1 MKLGFDTGGTF
12 TDFALLDDVGR
23 VHVHKVLSTPADPAL
38 AVLKGVDELL
48 TRMGDVRRDAIRPF
62 GGTTV
67 VTNAVL
73 ERKGA
78 RVAFVVTRGFR
89 DLLRIRTEARYD
101 LYDLGIRYPE
111 PLVPRDLCFEV
122 AERVTVDGRVITPL
136 DEDEVRALA
145 RRLVAARVDAVAVC
159 FLHAPSFPAHERR
172 VGEILAT
179 EAPGLA
185 VSLSSTIAPEVRE
198 YPRAST
204 TVVNAYTAPMMRR
217 HMAYLGDELRAR
229 GLDHRV
235 YLMTSSGG
243 LVPGESAA
251 TAPVRIIESGP
262 AAGVIAA
269 AEYGRMAGVSDVLSF
284 DMGGTTA
291 KLTLVPG
298 GTPMLASELEVAR
311 LERFKRGSG
320 FPLKV
325 HSIQTFEIGAGG
337 GSIAARDQL
346 GLLRVGPRS
355 AGADP
360 GPVCYG
366 IGGAEP
372 TVTDADLL
380 LGYLDADRF
389 LGGDFRLHRD
399 TAAAA
404 VARLASEL
412 GVSAERCAWGI
423 HDLVNENMAKAA
435 SAHAAESG
443 ADLRRFTLVAFGGA
457 GPVHAYGL
465 ARKLGIRRVICPVG
479 AGVMSAFGLLERCA
493 WGIHDLVNENMAK
506 AASAH
511 AAESGADLRRFTLV
525 VFGGAG
531 PVHAYGLA
539 RKLGIRRVICP
550 VGAGVMSAFGL
561 LLAPLAVDLAAS
573 RPMRLSAW
581 NVGVVRE
588 VLGQLGDEGRATVR
602 AAGVA
607 EPALTYT
614 ADMRHV
620 GQGHEIPVTL
630 ADVTLPDAELRDRL
644 RAAFAASYE
653 TLYGR
658 GLLAGA
664 DVEVI
669 TWRVRCAGPREPF
682 SPTFAAEPSGL
693 PTARGARRA
702 WFDEAAGFV
711 DAPVLSHYAL
721 APGTELRGPA
731 IVEQRESTVVVGPSA
746 VARIDDQR
754 NLVMTL
760 A

>member
-12 TDFALLDDVGR
+12 TDFALLDDAGR
-23 VHVHKVLSTPADPAL
+23 VHVHKVPSSPADPAL

-48 TRMGDVRRDAIRPF
+48 GRVGDARRETIRLF
-62 GGTTV
+62 GATTV

-78 RVAFVVTRGFR
+78 RVAFLVTRGFR

-111 PLVPRDLCFEV
+111 PLVPRDLCFDV
-122 AERVTVDGRVITPL
+122 TERVAVDGGVVTPL
-136 DEDEVRALA
+136 DEAEVRAIA
-145 RRLVAARVDAVAVC
+145 RQLTAAGVEAVAVC
-159 FLHAPSFPAHERR
+159 FLHAPSFPAHEQR
-172 VGEILAT
+172 VGAILA
-179 EAPGLA
+179 EDAPGLA
-185 VSLSSTIAPEVRE
+185 VSLSSAIAPEVRE

-217 HMAYLGDELRAR
+217 HLAYLGDELRGR
-229 GLDHRV
+229 GLDGRV

-243 LVPGESAA
+243 LVPGDAA
-251 TAPVRIIESGP
+251 ASMPVRIIESGP

-269 AEYGRMAGVSDVLSF
+269 AEYGRMAGVSDVLAF

-298 GTPMLASELEVAR
+298 GRPMVASELEVAH

-320 FPLKV
+320 FPLKI

-366 IGGAEP
+366 VGGAEP

-380 LGYLDADRF
+380 LGYLDADAF

-399 TAAAA
+399 AAAA
-404 VARLASEL
+404 ALARLAVTL

-465 ARKLGIRRVICPVG
+465 AHKLGIRAVICPVG
-479 AGVMSAFGLLERCA
+479 AGVMSAFGLL
-493 WGIHDLVNENMAK
+493 MA
-506 AASAH
+506 
-511 AAESGADLRRFTLV
+511 
-525 VFGGAG
+525 
-531 PVHAYGLA
+531 PV
-539 RKLGIRRVICP
+539 
-550 VGAGVMSAFGL
+550 
-561 LLAPLAVDLAAS
+561 AVDLAVS
-573 RPMRLSAW
+573 RPLRLGAW
-581 NVGVVRE
+581 DHATMRE
-588 VLGQLGDEGRATVR
+588 VLARLAAEGHALVM

-607 EPALTYT
+607 EPTLTY
-614 ADMRHV
+614 AVDMRHV
-620 GQGHEIPVTL
+620 GQGHEVQVALPDP
-630 ADVTLPDAELRDRL
+630 ALPDAAFRERL
-644 RAAFAASYE
+644 RAAFAAAYE
-653 TLYGR
+653 ALYGR

-669 TWRVRCAGPREPF
+669 TWRGRAAGPREPF
-682 SPTFAAEPSGL
+682 DATLVQDDGPPKAARP
-693 PTARGARRA
+693 RRRA
-702 WFDEAAGFV
+702 WFDEAGGFV
-711 DAPVLSHYAL
+711 EVPVLSHYGL
-721 APGTELRGPA
+721 AKGAEVRGPA

-746 VARIDDQR
+746 TATLDAHR
-754 NLVMTL
+754 NLVMRL
-760 A
+760 G

>member
-1 MKLGFDTGGTF
+1 VKLGFDTGGTF
-12 TDFALLDDVGR
+12 TDFALLDDAGR
-23 VHVHKVLSTPADPAL
+23 VHVHKVLSTPADPAQ

-48 TRMGDVRRDAIRPF
+48 ARAGHVLRDTIRLF
-62 GGTTV
+62 GATTV

-78 RVAFVVTRGFR
+78 RVAFLVTRGFR

-111 PLVPRDLCFEV
+111 PLVERDLCFGV
-122 AERVTVDGRVITPL
+122 TERVTVEGRVVTPL
-136 DEDEVRALA
+136 DEAEVQEIA
-145 RRLVAARVDAVAVC
+145 RRLVAARVEAVAVC
-159 FLHAPSFPAHERR
+159 FLHAPSFPAHERL
-172 VGEILAT
+172 VGEILAR

-185 VSLSSTIAPEVRE
+185 VSLSSAIAPEVRE

-229 GLDHRV
+229 GLDGRV

-243 LVPGESAA
+243 LVPGDSAA
-251 TAPVRIIESGP
+251 TTPVRIIESGP
-262 AAGVIAA
+262 AAGALAA
-269 AEYGRMAGVSDVLSF
+269 AEYGRMAGVADVLSF

-291 KLTLVPG
+291 KLTLVPDG
-298 GTPMLASELEVAR
+298 APMLASELEVAH

-320 FPLKV
+320 FPLKI

-337 GSIAARDQL
+337 GSIAGRDQL

-360 GPVCYG
+360 GPACYG

-372 TVTDADLL
+372 TVTDADLM

-389 LGGDFRLHRD
+389 LGGDFRLQRD
-399 TAAAA
+399 AAAEA
-404 VARLASEL
+404 VARLAGAL

-423 HDLVNENMAKAA
+423 HDLVNENMAKAG
-435 SAHAAESG
+435 SAHAAECG

-479 AGVMSAFGLLERCA
+479 AGVMSAFGLLLA
-493 WGIHDLVNENMAK
+493 PIA
-506 AASAH
+506 
-511 AAESGADLRRFTLV
+511 ADL
-525 VFGGAG
+525 
-531 PVHAYGLA
+531 
-539 RKLGIRRVICP
+539 
-550 VGAGVMSAFGL
+550 
-561 LLAPLAVDLAAS
+561 AVS
-573 RPMRLSAW
+573 RPMRLGAW
-581 NVGVVRE
+581 DPAVVTS
-588 VLGQLGDEGRATVR
+588 VLAQLADEGRALVR

-607 EPALTYT
+607 EPAVTY
-614 ADMRHV
+614 AVDMRHV
-620 GQGHEIPVTL
+620 GQGHEIQ
-630 ADVTLPDAELRDRL
+630 VTLPDPALPDAAFRERL
-644 RAAFAASYE
+644 RAAFASAYE
-653 TLYGR
+653 VLYGR

-669 TWRVRCAGPREPF
+669 TWRARCAGPREPF
-682 SPTFAAEPSGL
+682 SPAFAAEPAAPAATTS
-693 PTARGARRA
+693 RRA
-702 WFDEAAGFV
+702 WFDETGGFV
-711 DAPVLSHYAL
+711 DTPVLSHYAL
-721 APGTELRGPA
+721 APGAEIPGPV
-731 IVEQRESTVVVGPSA
+731 IVEQRESTVVVGPGA
-746 VARIDDQR
+746 VAQIDAHR

>member
-1 MKLGFDTGGTF
+1 MKLAFDTGGTF
-12 TDFALLDDVGR
+12 TDFALLDDAGR
-23 VHVHKVLSTPADPAL
+23 LHVHKVLSTPADPAL

-48 TRMGDVRRDAIRPF
+48 SRAGDVRREAIRLF
-62 GGTTV
+62 GATTV

-78 RVAFVVTRGFR
+78 RVAFVVSRGFR

-122 AERVTVDGRVITPL
+122 SERVTVDGRVVTPL
-136 DEDEVRALA
+136 DEREVRALA
-145 RRLVAARVDAVAVC
+145 GRLVAARVDAVAIC
-159 FLHAPSFPAHERR
+159 FLHAPSFPAHEQR
-172 VGEILAT
+172 VGEILAK
-179 EAPGLA
+179 EAPELA
-185 VSLSSTIAPEVRE
+185 VSLSSVIAPEVRE
-198 YPRAST
+198 YQRAST

-217 HMAYLGDELRAR
+217 HMAYLGEELRGR
-229 GLDHRV
+229 GLGGRV

-251 TAPVRIIESGP
+251 TTPVRIIESGP

-269 AEYGRMAGVSDVLSF
+269 AEYARIAGVTDVLSF

-298 GTPMLASELEVAR
+298 GQPMLTSELEVAR

-320 FPLKV
+320 LPLKV

-380 LGYLDADRF
+380 LGYLAADRF

-399 TAAAA
+399 AAAAA
-404 VARLASEL
+404 VARLAGDL

-423 HDLVNENMAKAA
+423 HDLVNENMAKAG
-435 SAHAAESG
+435 SAHAAECG
-443 ADLRRFTLVAFGGA
+443 ADLRRFSLVAFGGA

-465 ARKLGIRRVICPVG
+465 ARKLGIRRVICP
-479 AGVMSAFGLLERCA
+479 L
-493 WGIHDLVNENMAK
+493 
-506 AASAH
+506 
-511 AAESGADLRRFTLV
+511 
-525 VFGGAG
+525 
-531 PVHAYGLA
+531 
-539 RKLGIRRVICP
+539 
-550 VGAGVMSAFGL
+550 GAGVMSAFGL
-561 LLAPLAVDLAAS
+561 LLAPVAVDLAVS

-581 NVGVVRE
+581 NAGVVRE
-588 VLGQLGDEGRATVR
+588 VLAQLADEGRAMVR

-607 EPALTYT
+607 EPVVSYAV
-614 ADMRHV
+614 DMRHV
-620 GQGHEIPVTL
+620 GQGHEVAVTL
-630 ADVTLPDAELRDRL
+630 TEATLAGAELRDRL
-644 RAAFAASYE
+644 RAAFAEAYA

-658 GLLAGA
+658 GLLEGA

-669 TWRVRCAGPREPF
+669 TWRARCAGPRQPF
-682 SPTFAAEPSGL
+682 SPSFAAEPSTL
-693 PTARGARRA
+693 PATRGARRV
-702 WFDEAAGFV
+702 WFDEAGGFV
-711 DAPVLSHYAL
+711 DTPVLSHYAL

-746 VARIDDQR
+746 VARIEEHQ

>member
-1 MKLGFDTGGTF
+1 VKLGFDTGGTF
-12 TDFALLDDVGR
+12 TDFALLDETGR
-23 VHVHKVLSTPADPAL
+23 VHVHKVLSRPADPAL

-48 TRMGDVRRDAIRPF
+48 ARAGEVRREAIRLF
-62 GGTTV
+62 GATTV

-78 RVAFVVTRGFR
+78 RVAFLVTRGFR

-111 PLVPRDLCFEV
+111 PLVPRELCFDV
-122 AERVTVDGRVITPL
+122 TERVAVDGRVVTPL
-136 DEDEVRALA
+136 DEAEVHEIAHGLR
-145 RRLVAARVDAVAVC
+145 AARVEAVAVC
-159 FLHAPSFPAHERR
+159 FLHAPSYPAHEQR
-172 VGEILAT
+172 VGEILAAA
-179 EAPGLA
+179 APGLA
-185 VSLSSTIAPEVRE
+185 VSLSSAIAPEVRE

-217 HMAYLGDELRAR
+217 HMAYLGDELRGR
-229 GLDHRV
+229 GLDGGV

-251 TAPVRIIESGP
+251 TTPVRIIESGP

-269 AEYGRMAGVSDVLSF
+269 AEYGRMAGLTDVLAF

-298 GTPMLASELEVAR
+298 GTPMLASELEVAH

-320 FPLKV
+320 FPLKI

-389 LGGDFRLHRD
+389 LGGDFRLQRD

-404 VARLASEL
+404 VARLAGQL
-412 GVSAERCAWGI
+412 GVGAERCAWGI
-423 HDLVNENMAKAA
+423 HDLVNENMAKAG

-465 ARKLGIRRVICPVG
+465 ARKLGITRV
-479 AGVMSAFGLLERCA
+479 L
-493 WGIHDLVNENMAK
+493 
-506 AASAH
+506 
-511 AAESGADLRRFTLV
+511 
-525 VFGGAG
+525 
-531 PVHAYGLA
+531 
-539 RKLGIRRVICP
+539 CP

-561 LLAPLAVDLAAS
+561 LLAPVAVDLAVS
-573 RPMRLSAW
+573 RPLRLGAW
-581 NVGVVRE
+581 NGAVVRD
-588 VLGQLGDEGRATVR
+588 VLTRLADEGTALVR
-602 AAGVA
+602 AAGVVN
-607 EPALTYT
+607 PTVTYT
-614 ADMRHV
+614 VDMRHV
-620 GQGHEIPVTL
+620 GQGHEI
-630 ADVTLPDAELRDRL
+630 AVTLPDAGRADLELREQL
-644 RAAFAASYE
+644 RGAFGAAYE
-653 TLYGR
+653 ALYGR
-658 GLLAGA
+658 GLLTGA

-669 TWRVRCAGPREPF
+669 TWRARCAGPREPF
-682 SPTFAAEPSGL
+682 SPSFAAVPPGPATS
-693 PTARGARRA
+693 PASRRA
-702 WFDEAAGFV
+702 WFDETGGFV
-711 DAPVLSHYAL
+711 DTPVFSHYAL
-721 APGTELRGPA
+721 APGAEIPGPA
-731 IVEQRESTVVVGPSA
+731 IVEQRESTVIVGPSA
-746 VARIDDQR
+746 VARIDPHR

-760 A
+760 R

>member
-12 TDFALLDDVGR
+12 TDFALLDEAGHL
-23 VHVHKVLSTPADPAL
+23 HVHKVLSTPADPAL

-48 TRMGDVRRDAIRPF
+48 SRAGAIRREAIRVF
-62 GGTTV
+62 GATTV

-73 ERKGA
+73 ERRGA
-78 RVAFVVTRGFR
+78 RVAFLVTRGFR

-122 AERVTVDGRVITPL
+122 GERVAVDGRVITPV
-136 DEDEVRALA
+136 DDDEVRAIA
-145 RRLVAARVDAVAVC
+145 RRLGAAGVEAVAVC
-159 FLHAPSFPAHERR
+159 LLHAPSFPAHEQR
-172 VGEILAT
+172 VGALLAQ

-185 VSLSSTIAPEVRE
+185 VSLSSTVAPEVRE

-217 HMAYLGDELRAR
+217 HMAYLADELRGR
-229 GLDHRV
+229 GLDGRV
-235 YLMTSSGG
+235 FLMTSSGG
-243 LVPGESAA
+243 LVPGDTAA
-251 TAPVRIIESGP
+251 EMPVRIIESGP

-269 AEYGRMAGVSDVLSF
+269 AEYGRMAGVPDVLSF

-298 GTPMLASELEVAR
+298 GRPMVASELEVAH

-320 FPLKV
+320 VPLKI

-337 GSIAARDQL
+337 GSIAARDAL

-366 IGGAEP
+366 IGGREP

-380 LGYLDADRF
+380 LGYLDAGAF

-399 TAAAA
+399 AAAAA
-404 VARLASEL
+404 VARLAAEL
-412 GVSAERCAWGI
+412 GVSAERCAWGV

-435 SAHAAESG
+435 AAHAAESG

-465 ARKLGIRRVICPVG
+465 ARKLGIR
-479 AGVMSAFGLLERCA
+479 
-493 WGIHDLVNENMAK
+493 
-506 AASAH
+506 
-511 AAESGADLRRFTLV
+511 T
-525 VFGGAG
+525 
-531 PVHAYGLA
+531 
-539 RKLGIRRVICP
+539 VICP

-561 LLAPLAVDLAAS
+561 LLAPVAVDLAVS
-573 RPMRLSAW
+573 RPMSLAAWDHAAAGALVERLAA
-581 NVGVVRE
+581 
-588 VLGQLGDEGRATVR
+588 EGRASVV

-607 EPALTYT
+607 AGDVTLTFSV
-614 ADMRHV
+614 DMRHV
-620 GQGHEIPVTL
+620 GQGHEIPV
-630 ADVTLPDAELRDRL
+630 ALPDPALPAAAFREALS
-644 RAAFAASYE
+644 AAFAAAYT

-669 TWRVRCAGPREPF
+669 TWRARVAGPREPF
-682 SPTFAAEPSGL
+682 EARLASEP
-693 PTARGARRA
+693 GARPGAVTSRPA
-702 WFDEAAGFV
+702 WFDEAGGAV
-711 DAPVLSHYAL
+711 DTPVLSHYAL
-721 APGTELRGPA
+721 PAGAEIAGPA

-746 VARIDDQR
+746 TATIDARR
-754 NLVMTL
+754 NLVMRL

>member
-1 MKLGFDTGGTF
+1 VKLGFDTGGTF
-12 TDFALLDDVGR
+12 TDFALLDDAGR
-23 VHVHKVLSTPADPAL
+23 VHVHKVLSTPSDPAA

-48 TRMGDVRRDAIRPF
+48 ARAGDVRRDAIRLF
-62 GGTTV
+62 GATTV

-73 ERKGA
+73 ERTGA
-78 RVAFVVTRGFR
+78 RVAFLVTRGFR

-111 PLVPRDLCFEV
+111 PLVPRDLCFDV
-122 AERVTVDGRVITPL
+122 SERVTVDGRVITPL
-136 DEDEVRALA
+136 DEPQVRDIA
-145 RRLVAARVDAVAVC
+145 RQLVAARVEAVAVC
-159 FLHAPSFPAHERR
+159 FLHAPSFPAHEQR
-172 VGEILAT
+172 VGELLAR
-179 EAPGLA
+179 EAPGLS
-185 VSLSSTIAPEVRE
+185 VSLSSAIAPEVRE

-204 TVVNAYTAPMMRR
+204 TVVNAYTAPMMRH
-217 HMAYLGDELRAR
+217 HMAYLGDELRGR
-229 GLDHRV
+229 GLDGRV

-243 LVPGESAA
+243 LVPGDTAA
-251 TAPVRIIESGP
+251 TTPVRIIESGP

-269 AEYGRMAGVSDVLSF
+269 AEYGRMAGVADVLSF

-298 GTPMLASELEVAR
+298 GEPMLASELEVAH

-320 FPLKV
+320 FPLKI

-337 GSIAARDQL
+337 GSIAARDPL

-366 IGGAEP
+366 IGGTEP

-399 TAAAA
+399 GAAAA
-404 VARLASEL
+404 VARLAGVL

-423 HDLVNENMAKAA
+423 HDLVNENMTKAG

-465 ARKLGIRRVICPVG
+465 ARKLGITRVICPVG
-479 AGVMSAFGLLERCA
+479 AGVMSAL
-493 WGIHDLVNENMAK
+493 
-506 AASAH
+506 
-511 AAESGADLRRFTLV
+511 
-525 VFGGAG
+525 
-531 PVHAYGLA
+531 
-539 RKLGIRRVICP
+539 
-550 VGAGVMSAFGL
+550 GL
-561 LLAPLAVDLAAS
+561 LLAPVAVDLAVS
-573 RPMRLSAW
+573 RPMRLGAW
-581 NVGVVRE
+581 DGALMRGVLERLAE
-588 VLGQLGDEGRATVR
+588 EGRAMVN

-607 EPALTYT
+607 EPAVSF
-614 ADMRHV
+614 AVDMRHV
-620 GQGHEIPVTL
+620 GQGHEIQVSLPD
-630 ADVTLPDAELRDRL
+630 ATLPDADFRARL
-644 RAAFAASYE
+644 RAGFESAYE

-682 SPTFAAEPSGL
+682 RPAFAAEP
-693 PTARGARRA
+693 PAPGAGRTTRRA
-702 WFDEAAGFV
+702 WFDETGGFV
-711 DAPVLSHYAL
+711 DTPVLSHYAL
-721 APGTELRGPA
+721 APGAEIRGPA

-746 VARIDDQR
+746 TARIDAHR

>member
-479 AGVMSAFGLLERCA
+479 AGVMSAFGLL
-493 WGIHDLVNENMAK
+493 
-506 AASAH
+506 
-511 AAESGADLRRFTLV
+511 
-525 VFGGAG
+525 
-531 PVHAYGLA
+531 
-539 RKLGIRRVICP
+539 
-550 VGAGVMSAFGL
+550 
-561 LLAPLAVDLAAS
+561 LAPLAVDLAAS

>member
-12 TDFALLDDVGR
+12 TDFAFLDDAGR
-23 VHVHKVLSTPADPAL
+23 VHVHKVLSTPADPGL

-48 TRMGDVRRDAIRPF
+48 ARLGDVRRAAIRLF
-62 GGTTV
+62 GATTI

-78 RVAFVVTRGFR
+78 RIALLVTRGFR

-122 AERVTVDGRVITPL
+122 DERLAVDGRVIRPL
-136 DEDEVRALA
+136 DEGGVRTIA
-145 RRLVAARVDAVAVC
+145 RQLRAQRVDAVAVC
-159 FLHAPSFPAHERR
+159 LLHSPAFPVHEQRIAA
-172 VGEILAT
+172 ILAQ
-179 EAPGLA
+179 EAPGMA
-185 VSLSSTIAPEVRE
+185 VSISSTVAPEVRE

-204 TVVNAYTAPMMRR
+204 TAVNAYTAPMMRR
-217 HMAYLGDELRAR
+217 HLAYLGDELRDR
-229 GLDHRV
+229 GLDGRV

-243 LVPGESAA
+243 LVPSETAA
-251 TAPVRIIESGP
+251 EIPVRIIESGP
-262 AAGVIAA
+262 AAGVVAA
-269 AEYGRMAGVSDVLSF
+269 AEYGRQAGVPDVLSF

-298 GTPMLASELEVAR
+298 GRPMLTSELEVAH

-320 FPLKV
+320 FPLKI

-337 GSIAARDQL
+337 GSIAVRDPL

-360 GPVCYG
+360 GPACYG

-380 LGYLDADRF
+380 LGYLDADAF

-399 TAAAA
+399 AAAA
-404 VARLASEL
+404 SVATLAAAL
-412 GVSAERCAWGI
+412 GVSGERCASGI

-435 SAHAAESG
+435 AAHAAECG

-465 ARKLGIRRVICPVG
+465 ARKLGIGTVICPVG
-479 AGVMSAFGLLERCA
+479 AGVMSAL
-493 WGIHDLVNENMAK
+493 
-506 AASAH
+506 
-511 AAESGADLRRFTLV
+511 
-525 VFGGAG
+525 
-531 PVHAYGLA
+531 
-539 RKLGIRRVICP
+539 
-550 VGAGVMSAFGL
+550 GL
-561 LLAPLAVDLAAS
+561 LLAPVAVDLAVS
-573 RPMRLSAW
+573 RPMPLGAWQPATMRDVLARLSH
-581 NVGVVRE
+581 
-588 VLGQLGDEGRATVR
+588 EGHTLVT

-607 EPALTYT
+607 ALSVTLSFSV
-614 ADMRHV
+614 DMRHV
-620 GQGHEIPVTL
+620 GQGHEIPV
-630 ADVTLPDAELRDRL
+630 ALPDPLLDAATFANRL
-644 RAAFAASYE
+644 RAAFATAYE
-653 TLYGR
+653 ALYGR

-664 DVEVI
+664 DIEVI
-669 TWRVRCAGPREPF
+669 TWRARAAGPREPF
-682 SPTFAAEPSGL
+682 
-693 PTARGARRA
+693 TATLVQDGPLAPRARRSRRA
-702 WFDEAAGFV
+702 WFEEAGGFV
-711 DAPVLSHYAL
+711 DTPVLSHYAL
-721 APGTELRGPA
+721 PPGAEVRGPA

-746 VARIDDQR
+746 SATIDARR
-754 NLVMTL
+754 NLVMRL

>member
-12 TDFALLDDVGR
+12 TDFALLDDAGR
-23 VHVHKVLSTPADPAL
+23 LHVHKVLSTPADPAL

-48 TRMGDVRRDAIRPF
+48 ARAGAARREAIRLF
-62 GGTTV
+62 GATTV

-78 RVAFVVTRGFR
+78 RVAFLVTRGFR

-111 PLVPRDLCFEV
+111 PLVPRDLCFDV
-122 AERVTVDGRVITPL
+122 TERVAVDGRVVTPL
-136 DEDEVRALA
+136 DEAEVRAIA
-145 RRLVAARVDAVAVC
+145 RTLRERGVETVAVC
-159 FLHAPSFPAHERR
+159 FLHAPGFPAHEQR
-172 VGEILAT
+172 VAAILAE
-179 EAPGLA
+179 EAPALA
-185 VSLSSTIAPEVRE
+185 VSLSSVVAPEVRE
-198 YPRAST
+198 YPRACT
-204 TVVNAYTAPMMRR
+204 TVVNAYTAPMMR
-217 HMAYLGDELRAR
+217 HHVAYLADELRGR
-229 GLDHRV
+229 GLDGRV
-235 YLMTSSGG
+235 FLMTSSGG
-243 LVPGESAA
+243 LVPADAAAA
-251 TAPVRIIESGP
+251 TPVRIIESGP

-269 AEYGRMAGVSDVLSF
+269 AEYGRQAGAPDVLSF

-298 GTPMLASELEVAR
+298 GRPSVASELEVAH

-320 FPLKV
+320 FPLKI

-337 GSIAARDQL
+337 GSIAARDAL

-366 IGGAEP
+366 VGGSEP

-380 LGYLDADRF
+380 LGYLDAEAF
-389 LGGDFRLHRD
+389 LGGDFRLQRE
-399 TAAAA
+399 AAAA
-404 VARLASEL
+404 AIARLAGAL
-412 GVSAERCAWGI
+412 GVTPERCAWGI

-465 ARKLGIRRVICPVG
+465 ARKLGI
-479 AGVMSAFGLLERCA
+479 
-493 WGIHDLVNENMAK
+493 
-506 AASAH
+506 
-511 AAESGADLRRFTLV
+511 TT
-525 VFGGAG
+525 
-531 PVHAYGLA
+531 
-539 RKLGIRRVICP
+539 VICP

-561 LLAPLAVDLAAS
+561 LLAPVAADLAVS
-573 RPMRLSAW
+573 RPMRLGAW
-581 NVGVVRE
+581 DHAALRSIVER
-588 VLGQLGDEGRATVR
+588 LTAEGCALVI

-607 EPALTYT
+607 AGDVSVSFA

-620 GQGHEIPVTL
+620 GQGHEI
-630 ADVTLPDAELRDRL
+630 AVTLPDPSLPAEAFRARL
-644 RAAFAASYE
+644 TAAFSAAYE

-658 GLLAGA
+658 GLLEGA
-664 DVEVI
+664 DLEVI
-669 TWRVRCAGPREPF
+669 TWRARAAGPGEPF
-682 SPTFAAEPSGL
+682 EARLAAQASVPGA
-693 PTARGARRA
+693 ARVSRRA
-702 WFDEAAGFV
+702 WFEEAGGFV
-711 DAPVLSHYAL
+711 GTPVLSHYAL
-721 APGTELRGPA
+721 APGATVAGPA

-746 VARIDDQR
+746 TATVDAHH
-754 NLVMTL
+754 NLVLRL

>member
-12 TDFALLDDVGR
+12 TDFALLDDAGR
-23 VHVHKVLSTPADPAL
+23 LHVHKVLSTPADPAL

-48 TRMGDVRRDAIRPF
+48 ARAGAAGREAIRLF
-62 GGTTV
+62 GATTV

-78 RVAFVVTRGFR
+78 RVAFLVTRGFR

-111 PLVPRDLCFEV
+111 PLVPRDLCFDV
-122 AERVTVDGRVITPL
+122 TERVAVDGRVITPL
-136 DEDEVRALA
+136 DEAEVRALA
-145 RRLVAARVDAVAVC
+145 RRLREAGVEAVAVC
-159 FLHAPSFPAHERR
+159 FLHSPSFPAHEARA
-172 VGEILAT
+172 GAILAE
-179 EAPGLA
+179 EAPGLT
-185 VSLSSTIAPEVRE
+185 VSLSSTVAPEVRE

-217 HMAYLGDELRAR
+217 HVAYLGDELRGR
-229 GLDHRV
+229 GLDGRV

-243 LVPGESAA
+243 LVPAA
-251 TAPVRIIESGP
+251 TAAETPVRIIESGP

-269 AEYGRMAGVSDVLSF
+269 AEYGRMAGVPDVLSF

-298 GTPMLASELEVAR
+298 GRPMVASELEVAH

-320 FPLKV
+320 LPLKI

-337 GSIAARDQL
+337 GSIAARDAL

-380 LGYLDADRF
+380 LGYLDADAF

-399 TAAAA
+399 PAAAA
-404 VARLASEL
+404 VARLAGAL
-412 GVSAERCAWGI
+412 GVSPERCAWGV

-435 SAHAAESG
+435 AAHAAESG

-465 ARKLGIRRVICPVG
+465 ARKLG
-479 AGVMSAFGLLERCA
+479 
-493 WGIHDLVNENMAK
+493 
-506 AASAH
+506 
-511 AAESGADLRRFTLV
+511 LRT
-525 VFGGAG
+525 
-531 PVHAYGLA
+531 
-539 RKLGIRRVICP
+539 VICP

-561 LLAPLAVDLAAS
+561 LLAPVAVDLAVS
-573 RPMRLSAW
+573 RPMRLGAW
-581 NVGVVRE
+581 DHAAARALVER
-588 VLGQLGDEGRATVR
+588 LAAEGRAQVA

-607 EPALTYT
+607 PEAVSVAFTV
-614 ADMRHV
+614 DMRHV
-620 GQGHEIPVTL
+620 GQGHEIQV
-630 ADVTLPDAELRDRL
+630 ALPDPTQPEAAFCEALG
-644 RAAFAASYE
+644 AAFAAAYAA
-653 TLYGR
+653 LYGR

-669 TWRVRCAGPREPF
+669 TWRARAAGPREPF
-682 SPTFAAEPSGL
+682 EPRLAGEAVAPSAARP
-693 PTARGARRA
+693 ARRA
-702 WFDEAAGFV
+702 WFDEAGGFV
-711 DAPVLSHYAL
+711 DTPVLSHYAL
-721 APGTELRGPA
+721 APGASIAGPA

-746 VARIDDQR
+746 TATIDAQR
-754 NLVMTL
+754 NLVMRL